1 MSVILSLLGILV
13 AAAGVAAIG
22 FGIPINEFPR
32 GTTLIVAGVSA
43 LTGGLIL
50 IGLAAVV
57 AELGR
62 LSEAV
67 RTRVVARPGRP
78 AEASEPVQ
86 PAAPALVVPPAPVVG
101 ARPTPPGRLSEAVR
115 TRVVA
120 RPGRPAEA
128 SEPVQPAAPALVV
141 PPAPVVGAR
150 PTPPASPRLRSEA
163 PESHPAA
170 EPSAVDV
177 PAAAGERLHSSI
189 ARAERAEPSIVADDD
204 EVPLSPNGA
213 AHVQTQRRNFD
224 AVWPTDARPGRSA
237 ESGPSPAVEAGQRHA
252 DDVSPEPVPAEEP
265 RGAAAIL
272 KSGVV
277 DGLAY
282 TLYADGSI
290 EAKLPHGTVRFG
302 SIAELRAHIGTNS

>member
-57 AELGR
+57 AEL
-62 LSEAV
+62 
-67 RTRVVARPGRP
+67 
-78 AEASEPVQ
+78 
-86 PAAPALVVPPAPVVG
+86 
-101 ARPTPPGRLSEAVR
+101 GRLSEAVR